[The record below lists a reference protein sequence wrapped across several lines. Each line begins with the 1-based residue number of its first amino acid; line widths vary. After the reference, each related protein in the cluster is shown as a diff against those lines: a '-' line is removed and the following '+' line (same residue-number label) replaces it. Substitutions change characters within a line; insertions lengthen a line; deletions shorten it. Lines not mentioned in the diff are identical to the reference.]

1 MESNSLPDRDFRLRS
16 ERPGALL
23 RLASFTLRRRRE
35 MLLVGGGLLALTVT
49 SHAFPRRYRA
59 EAWVAPPGA
68 EPYEAPIERLLET
81 ALAPEALE
89 RAASLAGVTT
99 AASVLELLQSDR
111 GLEGR
116 LGLQRE
122 VRRDPRGALQG
133 VALRAEAP
141 RRDQAELLVGALARG
156 VVEQN
161 RALLGQGAGS
171 GAVDSGVAPSRMLEV
186 REQLVGLRQRHP
198 GLLDAGLLARAREL
212 ERALAD
218 DRVELA
224 GWEARATASAASAAR
239 LSEAVREE
247 ALAAW
252 RAEVA
257 AESAPPARPEPRT
270 QPEPPVDRAG
280 TATRR
285 EQLEAELRLLRA
297 TRTERH
303 PEVRRLLRLIEG
315 EREAEARRALDAPAE
330 APSGRPVLEPVRGPA
345 EGRLRLVAGDEA
357 QAQPGEPPAAFLQR
371 APSYGAWMAAR
382 LEETGARREVD
393 ARRRTHDVRQAE
405 QVRVQAEVASLEGA
419 RRTEA
424 GLVQE
429 LETLERSA
437 AATAPSRGV
446 PGAAPLD
453 LHAVRTVPLTWAPWG
468 PGLGLLL
475 AVAVAL
481 MAGLAVDVLDRA
493 YYRSEELQGLPVPLL
508 GVVPHLRR
516 R

>member
-1 MESNSLPDRDFRLRS
+1 MESNSLSDRDFRLRS

-81 ALAPEALE
+81 ALAPEALQV
-89 RAASLAGVTT
+89 AASLAGVTT
-99 AASVLELLQSDR
+99 AASVLELFQSDR

-116 LGLQRE
+116 LGLERE
-122 VRRDPRGALQG
+122 VRRDARGALQG
-133 VALRAEAP
+133 VVLRAEAP

-156 VVEQN
+156 VVEHN
-161 RALLGQGAGS
+161 RALLGGAADS
-171 GAVDSGVAPSRMLEV
+171 GPIGSGVAPTRVLEV
-186 REQLVGLRQRHP
+186 RERLADLRQRHP
-198 GLLDAGLLARAREL
+198 GLQDVGLLARAREL

-239 LSEAVREE
+239 LGEAVREE

-252 RAEVA
+252 REEVA
-257 AESAPPARPEPRT
+257 AAAAPARPEPRV
-270 QPEPPVDRAG
+270 QPEPPADRVEA
-280 TATRR
+280 ATTRL

-315 EREAEARRALDAPAE
+315 ERQAETRRALDAPV
-330 APSGRPVLEPVRGPA
+330 APSGRPVLEPVRCPV
-345 EGRLRLVAGDEA
+345 EGRVRLVTGDEA
-357 QAQPGEPPAAFLQR
+357 QPPSGDPPAAFLQR
-371 APSYGAWMAAR
+371 APSYGSWMAAR
-382 LEETGARREVD
+382 LEEAGARREVD
-393 ARRRTHDVRQAE
+393 ARRRTHDARQAE
-405 QVRVQAEVASLEGA
+405 QLRVQAEVASLEDA

-424 GLVQE
+424 GLAQE
-429 LETLERSA
+429 LQTLEHA
-437 AATAPSRGV
+437 AAAAVQV
-446 PGAAPLD
+446 PAVVGAAPLD
-453 LHAVRTVPLTWAPWG
+453 LRAVRTVPLTWTPWG

-475 AVAVAL
+475 AAGVAL
-481 MAGLAVDVLDRA
+481 LAGLAVDVLDRA